1 MGDMDRRTADVTGF
15 EVTSDAELYRRHA
28 PELVRFAAML
38 VGDDAE
44 DVVASA
50 FARCMSAD
58 GWSAVG
64 NHRAYLFRAV
74 TNEARTLQRSAV
86 RRRTREQRVPVDGV
100 VEVGVPRPDVWEAVD
115 ALSIRQRAVVYL
127 TYWHDMSDMMV
138 AEHLG
143 IGPGTVRRHLARA
156 RDRLRKVLHD

>member
-1 MGDMDRRTADVTGF
+1 MDRRTVDVTSSDA
-15 EVTSDAELYRRHA
+15 VSDAELYRRHA

-58 GWSAVG
+58 GWSGVR
-64 NHRAYLFRAV
+64 NRRAYLFRAV
-74 TNEARTLQRSAV
+74 ANEARTFQRSAL
-86 RRRTREQRVPVDGV
+86 RRQVREQRVATDGV
-100 VEVGVPRPDVWEAVD
+100 VEVGVPRPEVWEAVD
-115 ALSIRQRAVVYL
+115 TLSIRQRAVVYL
-127 TYWHDMSDMMV
+127 TYWHDMSDVMV

-143 IGPGTVRRHLARA
+143 IGPGSVRRHLARA
-156 RDRLRKVLHD
+156 KDTLRKVLHD

>member
-1 MGDMDRRTADVTGF
+1 MGEMDRRATDVTGSGA
-15 EVTSDAELYRRHA
+15 VSDAELYRLHA

-50 FARCMSAD
+50 FARCMTSD
-58 GWSAVG
+58 GWSRVE

-74 TNEARTLQRSAV
+74 ANEARTLQRSAV
-86 RRRTREQRVPVDGV
+86 RRRAREQRLAVDGV
-100 VEVGVPRPDVWEAVD
+100 VEVGLPRPEVWEAVES
-115 ALSIRQRAVVYL
+115 LSVRQRSVVYL
-127 TYWHDMSDMMV
+127 TYWHDMTDVMV

-143 IGPGTVRRHLARA
+143 IGAGSVRRHLARA
-156 RDRLRKVLHD
+156 RDKLRKVLHD